1 MNSTVFV
8 SPVARSTEIPLA
20 RVSSV
25 SPVAEP
31 PTFMLPSTN
40 VVPSGISSFTVTV
53 SGAVP
58 RLLSIVI
65 IYVISSSVVTFVP
78 LAGSDVLCASTF
90 GLFTSSVVSPVGV
103 PST

>member
-1 MNSTVFV
+1 MCSVSSVVSPSTVAVFLISALSSSSSTVTLNSTVFV
-8 SPVARSTEIPLA
+8 SPASRLTSIPLA
-20 RVSSV
+20 RVSAV
-25 SPVAEP
+25 SAVAEP

-65 IYVISSSVVTFVP
+65 V
-78 LAGSDVLCASTF
+78 
-90 GLFTSSVVSPVGV
+90 
-103 PST
+103 